1 MAGEYGIYLKCHKPG
16 NLLLC
21 LHELQPNQIS
31 NHPYKFHG
39 SLFLVALFGGFISG
53 TYLSRFKTCVLF
65 GSIELLFAVG
75 AIIVVT
81 FIVWISKNQGNGH
94 WMHARQLFW
103 FPLYF
108 KAWESHCK
116 VFELAIKT
124 QKFLQLGIGENCT
137 RYPTPNFHHPTKH
150 NHGIPISDSMDVH
163 GCALLDALTAQA
175 HFHRLR
181 PPSCQGLAISQTTQ
195 CQAADSGHAAILF
208 TGLYLVAFGASGVK
222 AALLSLGADQFDE
235 RDPKRSSLF

>member
-53 TYLSRFKTCVLF
+53 TYLSRIKTCVLF
-65 GSIELLFAVG
+65 GSIELLGYA
-75 AIIVVT
+75 
-81 FIVWISKNQGNGH
+81 
-94 WMHARQLFW
+94 
-103 FPLYF
+103 
-108 KAWESHCK
+108 
-116 VFELAIKT
+116 
-124 QKFLQLGIGENCT
+124 
-137 RYPTPNFHHPTKH
+137 
-150 NHGIPISDSMDVH
+150 
-163 GCALLDALTAQA
+163 ALTAQA

-181 PPSCQGLAISQTTQ
+181 PPSCQGLAISQITQ
-195 CQAADSGHAAILF
+195 CQAADSGQAAILF

>member
-1 MAGEYGIYLKCHKPG
+1 MTWPSKKQNVGDKGYTFCLCHGMAGEYGIYLKCHKPG

-39 SLFLVALFGGFISG
+39 SLFLVALFGGFISD

-65 GSIELLFAVG
+65 GSIELLGYA
-75 AIIVVT
+75 
-81 FIVWISKNQGNGH
+81 
-94 WMHARQLFW
+94 
-103 FPLYF
+103 
-108 KAWESHCK
+108 
-116 VFELAIKT
+116 
-124 QKFLQLGIGENCT
+124 
-137 RYPTPNFHHPTKH
+137 
-150 NHGIPISDSMDVH
+150 
-163 GCALLDALTAQA
+163 ALTAQV

-195 CQAADSGHAAILF
+195 CQAADSGQAAILF
-208 TGLYLVAFGASGVK
+208 TGLYHVAFGASGVK

-235 RDPKRSSLF
+235 RDPKRSSFFNWFLLSFAVGAIIGVTFIVWISTNQGNGRWMHAR